1 VWKTRGR
8 LGIRNRLLTQRSPP
22 HKNENQILVLIM
34 TTARDNVRR
43 LRSVAQPKQARS
55 EDSLRRLLDAAESL
69 LEERGFSE
77 VSIADIARRARS
89 SVGGFYARFRD
100 KDELLLAL
108 QERFVA
114 ELEKRFS
121 VVEAEVAAD
130 ADLSALLKPSLHLL
144 VDIYRVRRGLLTA
157 FASRVGDNRRLYQAG
172 MAFRRG
178 TVERFT
184 RLILRFREHIS
195 HPDPE
200 LAADL
205 SVQFAIGFME
215 QTLTSG
221 RVRVAGELLPEG
233 RIEEELQRAVCAY
246 LGVPRAG

>member
-1 VWKTRGR
+1 MP
-8 LGIRNRLLTQRSPP
+8 NSP
-22 HKNENQILVLIM
+22 
-34 TTARDNVRR
+34 DNVRR

-55 EDSLRRLLDAAESL
+55 EDSLLRLLDAAESL
-69 LEERGFSE
+69 LEERPFGE

-108 QERFVA
+108 QERFVT
-114 ELEKRFS
+114 ELEKRFA
-121 VVEAEVAAD
+121 VVEAEIEASGSSAEF
-130 ADLSALLKPSLHLL
+130 ADLMRPSLHLL
-144 VDIYRVRRGLLTA
+144 VDVYRARRGLLTA
-157 FASRVGDNRRLYQAG
+157 FASRVADNRRLYHAA
-172 MAFRRG
+172 MAFRRN
-178 TVERFT
+178 VIERFT
-184 RLILRFREHIS
+184 RLILRFREHIN

-215 QTLTSG
+215 QTLTAG

-246 LGVPRAG
+246 LGVPVTG